1 MSRYLHYY
9 FADYLQEDGSV
20 DMAAF
25 GAAKQNELIGQLAQK
40 YSNKLSALSSA
51 AAKDSSSLEEA
62 TSLLDF
68 MTSDAAKS
76 EFQSAYES
84 YVAEHGEQ
92 DYSALKKSSYEDMTY
107 KQLNEAVRKDA
118 ENITIDL
125 RSFRDNL
132 QKQFESMYRL
142 LAGNEANASKYKK
155 AVLEYYKE
163 TQQIPG
169 GDSEVAS
176 RIIQDCL
183 NKASKGLSTI
193 KEMDQGRTSDTLRS
207 VVNEIALAINALDIA
222 VNGVDI
228 FGGEVDVV
236 SRNNS
241 DTVTGQTKILGA
253 LAGKISGWVSNVKGA
268 GNEIAWEEAAKE
280 GMLKIIEKQKEI
292 NESVEAD
299 MKVVNQGGSKN
310 PWITISGAFKEKD
323 KQLSENYDKSSV
335 AQAKSDVAV
344 YVSEGN
350 VELVFGFNVKN
361 YTVNTSTGVANIAL
375 VKETPFLSAAE
386 KLFGGADFGYMMNL
400 AAGHAG
406 KGYHANASASYSDS
420 ALNSAWGD
428 LVQCVVLYNFVDYI
442 SGTITTDT
450 AVYLA
455 VNNKLYTVQEVLA
468 DIASGKNKIIS
479 TLEQKGS
486 TKTIQRSTLR
496 NLNKWAYRNGEPSR
510 AAKTRCN
517 TEKANERS
525 ENAWT
530 EIDAQLQK
538 ASLKVDLSVIA
549 SLLKN

>member
-40 YSNKLSALSSA
+40 YNSKLSALSSA

-107 KQLNEAVRKDA
+107 KQLNEAVKKDA

-125 RSFRDNL
+125 CSFRDNL

-142 LAGNEANASKYKK
+142 LAGNEANALKYKK

-193 KEMDQGRTSDTLRS
+193 KEMGQGQTSDTLRS

-292 NESVEAD
+292 NESVKAD
-299 MKVVNQGGSKN
+299 MKVINQGGSKN
-310 PWITISGAFKEKD
+310 PLATINGELGED
-323 KQLSENYDKSSV
+323 KQLSENYDKSTV

-450 AVYLA
+450 AIYLA

>member
-9 FADYLQEDGSV
+9 FADYLQENGHV

-40 YSNKLSALSSA
+40 YNSKLSALSSA

-84 YVAEHGEQ
+84 YVAENGEQ
-92 DYSALKKSSYEDMTY
+92 DYSALKQSSYEDMTY
-107 KQLNEAVRKDA
+107 KQLDEAVKKNA

-125 RSFRDNL
+125 CSFRDNL
-132 QKQFESMYRL
+132 QNQFESMYKL
-142 LAGNEANASKYKK
+142 LAGNETTASEYKR

-176 RIIQDCL
+176 KIIQDCL

-193 KEMDQGRTSDTLRS
+193 KGMGQGKTSDTLRS
-207 VVNEIALAINALDIA
+207 VVNEIALAVNALDIA

-228 FGGEVDVV
+228 FSGTTKVV
-236 SRNNS
+236 SGSGSRNA
-241 DTVTGQTKILGA
+241 TGQTEILGA

-268 GNEIAWEEAAKE
+268 GNELAWEEAARE
-280 GMLKIIEKQKEI
+280 VVLKIIEGQKEV
-292 NESVEAD
+292 NESAKAS
-299 MKVVNQGGSKN
+299 MKVINQGGSKN
-310 PWITISGAFKEKD
+310 PWATITAALDED

-420 ALNSAWGD
+420 TLNSAWND

-450 AVYLA
+450 AIYLA

-468 DIASGKNKIIS
+468 DIASGNNKIIS

-496 NLNKWAYRNGEPSR
+496 NLNKWAYREGESSR

-525 ENAWT
+525 ENAWE

>member
-40 YSNKLSALSSA
+40 YNSKLSALSSA

-107 KQLNEAVRKDA
+107 KQLDEAVKKDA

-125 RSFRDNL
+125 CSFRDNL

-193 KEMDQGRTSDTLRS
+193 KEMGQGQTSDTLRS
-207 VVNEIALAINALDIA
+207 VINEIALAINALDIA

-228 FGGEVDVV
+228 FGGNEIKVV
-236 SRNNS
+236 SSSGHR
-241 DTVTGQTKILGA
+241 DVKGQTEVLGA

-268 GNEIAWEEAAKE
+268 GNEIAWEEAARE

-292 NESVEAD
+292 NESVKAD
-299 MKVVNQGGSKN
+299 MKVINQGGSKN
-310 PWITISGAFKEKD
+310 PLATINGVLDED
-323 KQLSENYDKSSV
+323 RQLSENYDKSTV

-406 KGYHANASASYSDS
+406 KGYHADASASYSDS
-420 ALNSAWGD
+420 TLNSAWGD

-450 AVYLA
+450 AIYLA

-486 TKTIQRSTLR
+486 TKTISRSTLR